1 MTRRPR
7 VSRGRSRSVTTFTE
21 GEIMRSSLVVAFAA
35 LVFALPAQAQKST
48 KSDTESA
55 IRGTGR
61 YGTAGCG
68 LGSLAFGDTPGA
80 VQIFAATTNGF
91 LGTQTFGITTGTSNC
106 GTGLFADGTMK
117 FVEANREAL
126 AKDISRGQ
134 GDAIGAL
141 AVINACEDSQK
152 VGTALKAS
160 FGRIFPNDQVSN
172 QDVTKAILETLHR
185 DASIGCG
192 HG

>member
-1 MTRRPR
+1 
-7 VSRGRSRSVTTFTE
+7 
-21 GEIMRSSLVVAFAA
+21 MRSFLVVAAAA
-35 LVFALPAQAQKST
+35 LAFALPAGAQSKT
-48 KSDTESA
+48 VSDTEA
-55 IRGTGR
+55 ALHGTGK

-68 LGSLAFGDTPGA
+68 LGSMAFGAQPGA
-80 VQIFAATTNGF
+80 VQILAATTNSLF
-91 LGTQTFGITTGTSNC
+91 GTQTFGITTGTSNC

-134 GDAIGAL
+134 GEAIGAL
-141 AVINACEDSQK
+141 TVINACEDSHK

-172 QDVTKAILETLHR
+172 QEVTKAILETLHQ
-185 DASIGCG
+185 DPSLGCG
-192 HG
+192 RG